1 MPSAGLSIIVVA
13 VKKRNKKRPLM
24 DFILVERQT
33 ISKINM

>member
-1 MPSAGLSIIVVA
+1 MPSAVLSIIVVA

>member
-1 MPSAGLSIIVVA
+1 MPSAVLNIIVVA

-33 ISKINM
+33 ISKISM

>member
-1 MPSAGLSIIVVA
+1 MPSAVLSIIVVS

>member
-1 MPSAGLSIIVVA
+1 MPSAVLSIIVVE